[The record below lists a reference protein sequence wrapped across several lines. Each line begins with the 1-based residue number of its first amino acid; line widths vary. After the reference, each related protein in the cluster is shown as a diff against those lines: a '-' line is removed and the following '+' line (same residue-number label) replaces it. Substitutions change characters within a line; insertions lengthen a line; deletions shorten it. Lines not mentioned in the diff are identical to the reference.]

1 MAFCGNCGQP
11 IEASSKFC
19 TSCGSATSST
29 GAVGV
34 GGGSVSPAG
43 AAAGRMR
50 PFGIA
55 LFCIAGFYLL
65 MAIQRYNSAA
75 SQLLRL
81 FGGTDSVVMMQFLY
95 GLAAGIVGVL
105 LFTSEPRAF
114 LSLNRSGLIAFCIL
128 MGLLPILFWVPWL
141 IPALRENRA

>member
-1 MAFCGNCGQP
+1 
-11 IEASSKFC
+11 
-19 TSCGSATSST
+19 
-29 GAVGV
+29 
-34 GGGSVSPAG
+34 
-43 AAAGRMR
+43 MR